1 MEFIAEAFLRLVVA
15 GVKLFEL
22 HTLAQFFRG
31 RKTTLERWA
40 EKSTR
45 DQLAVNV
52 IEENDGKQLPKNK

>member
-31 RKTTLERWA
+31 RKTIPERWA
-40 EKSTR
+40 EKST
-45 DQLAVNV
+45 QN
-52 IEENDGKQLPKNK
+52 

>member
-31 RKTTLERWA
+31 RKTIPERWA
-40 EKSTR
+40 EKSTQ
-45 DQLAVNV
+45 DQLAINV